1 MKIAMQCR
9 LLLFYVMYL
18 VTILFAL
25 QHNLFI
31 SLLWFS
37 FSDAAGN
44 EQLPCRNSSSQK
56 SVPKSLQLK
65 KHYVTFKN
73 RNM

>member
-44 EQLPCRNSSSQK
+44 EHSYLVEIP
-56 SVPKSLQLK
+56 VVK
-65 KHYVTFKN
+65 KAFQNHYS
-73 RNM
+73 